1 MPIEMRQRLILCL
14 HSVGAE
20 PPATKEEAN
29 YWLRLDEFIP
39 LFDQL
44 DASASASASAN
55 GFELEITC
63 DDGFRSDYDDL
74 LPWLLERGL
83 HATFFIPTHFIG
95 RSDRVTSAEIREI
108 HAAGMEIGSHGL
120 DHVDWCTISQ
130 SQLRAEVFDSKA
142 ELEDLVGSEVC
153 KAAPP
158 FGSYNRTVCRT
169 LKKAGYK
176 TIYTCDGR
184 FGGSFG
190 SLRCRQAVQGGV
202 HLEKLLQ
209 LAADGPTVKD
219 RIRQLYHLAKV

>member
-14 HSVGAE
+14 HSVGEE

-29 YWLRLDEFIP
+29 YWLPLDEFLP

-44 DASASASASAN
+44 YWSSNLND
-55 GFELEITC
+55 FELELTC

-74 LPWLLERGL
+74 LPWLVGRGL
-83 HATFFIPTHFIG
+83 RATFFIPTHFIG
-95 RSDRVTSAEIREI
+95 RPDRVTSAHIREI

-120 DHVDWCTISQ
+120 DHVDWCNINQ
-130 SQLRAEVFDSKA
+130 SQLHAEVFDSKS
-142 ELEDLVGSEVC
+142 ELEDLVGCEVS

-184 FGGSFG
+184 FGTAFG
-190 SLRCRQAVQGGV
+190 SLRCRQAVQGGA
-202 HLEKLLQ
+202 HLENLLQ
-209 LAADGPTVKD
+209 LGADGPTVKD